1 MEQRVYYGPI
11 DPNTLADY
19 LVGIFQQPT
28 FNHAY
33 PVSMA
38 QKINQGERVYVQ
50 IMRSGDWIGHE
61 HGALSVQIL
70 RIAGGV
76 SVSMGQ
82 ADWLDLDQTDLA
94 GMFLGALLFPPLL
107 IFPMLRGL
115 VHSGF
120 SQEVWAAIEA
130 YCVPTPARPAQP
142 HAHQGFYCTYCGAF
156 NHPAASHCH
165 ACQAPFNV
173 APPPQPAQPEQ
184 PAPPQPAPD
193 EPAQPTQ
200 STPVEPVPEVVICP
214 SCGASVANA
223 RFCGNCA
230 APLHEAS
237 GQQG

>member
-1 MEQRVYYGPI
+1 MEQRIYYRPI

-19 LVGIFQQPT
+19 LVGIFHQPT
-28 FNHAY
+28 LNYTY
-33 PVSMA
+33 PASMA

-82 ADWLDLDQTDLA
+82 TDGLGLDQTDLA

-107 IFPMLRGL
+107 ILPMLRGL
-115 VHSGF
+115 AHSGI
-120 SQEVWAAIEA
+120 SLEVWAAIEA

-156 NHPAASHCH
+156 NHPAATHCH

-173 APPPQPAQPEQ
+173 APPPQPA
-184 PAPPQPAPD
+184 PA
-193 EPAQPTQ
+193 EPAQPTP
-200 STPVEPVPEVVICP
+200 STPVEPVPEVVVCP
-214 SCGASVANA
+214 ACGASVANA
-223 RFCGNCA
+223 KFCGNCA
-230 APLHEAS
+230 APLHEEAE
-237 GQQG
+237 QQG